1 MNTIHDEM
9 NKRFDENFG
18 WLCENSITTFNVL
31 GIQQRLNTELTRK
44 ELLSFIQSEIDLV
57 KKQEREKTIDECIAC
72 VPEIKDIGYE
82 TEQEKP
88 NLQDE
93 VLADFYETKAEAFF
107 AGCDKTV
114 EKTITNLTQLKNNG

>member
-1 MNTIHDEM
+1 MNTIHDEIK
-9 NKRFDENFG
+9 NQILE
-18 WLCENSITTFNVL
+18 WNSYL
-31 GIQQRLNTELTRK
+31 P
-44 ELLSFIQSEIDLV
+44 DV
-57 KKQEREKTIDECIAC
+57 KKQSIDVLVEYIREKTIDECIAC

-82 TEQEKP
+82 KEQEKP

-114 EKTITNLTQLKNNG
+114 EKTITNLNQLKNNG

>member
-1 MNTIHDEM
+1 MNTIHDENKIKEM
-9 NKRFDENFG
+9 NESFCRYFDFDYDSEQA
-18 WLCENSITTFNVL
+18 LEHKKDL
-31 GIQQRLNTELTRK
+31 K
-44 ELLSFIQSEIDLV
+44 EYAEHI
-57 KKQEREKTIDECIAC
+57 RNKTIDECIAC

>member
-1 MNTIHDEM
+1 MNTIHDE
-9 NKRFDENFG
+9 NK
-18 WLCENSITTFNVL
+18 
-31 GIQQRLNTELTRK
+31 TECPHGNWFSNCDDCSTGYK
-44 ELLSFIQSEIDLV
+44 DYIINKFKYI
-57 KKQEREKTIDECIAC
+57 REKTIDECIAC

-82 TEQEKP
+82 KEQEKP

-114 EKTITNLTQLKNNG
+114 EKTITNLNQLKNNG

>member
-1 MNTIHDEM
+1 MNTIHDE
-9 NKRFDENFG
+9 NK
-18 WLCENSITTFNVL
+18 I
-31 GIQQRLNTELTRK
+31 K
-44 ELLSFIQSEIDLV
+44 ELENNDLSWTDNMRQYAEYI
-57 KKQEREKTIDECIAC
+57 REKTIDECIAC

-82 TEQEKP
+82 KEQEKP

-114 EKTITNLTQLKNNG
+114 EKTITNLNQLKNNG